1 MPEAKED
8 LKKKIDGLKKQIAE
22 QKAAGKDSRKEPALR
37 SMLKNLKRAQ
47 RKLRLQ
53 TPVTMEKRLERVGKL
68 SDMLSKRLG
77 ELTQGQKKVQ
87 ANPYV
92 RSIKK
97 KNKSLN
103 KLKKRLERKIKNAAA
118 KAPPAAPAA
127 AAEKPAEG
135 AK

>member
-37 SMLKNLKRAQ
+37 SMMKTLKRTQ
-47 RKLRLQ
+47 RKLKLQ

-68 SDMLSKRLG
+68 SEMLNKRLG

-127 AAEKPAEG
+127 EKPAEG